1 MESVDDI
8 VANLPQYEEFMKKD
22 DGLFKDFVEL
32 GTVNTRY
39 VKEPSQKERTA
50 CYIGIIIGS
59 THNRLGI
66 FTKRNRITASYHIYG
81 NIRIRTRRDSNAS
94 RR

>member
-1 MESVDDI
+1 MDDI

-39 VKEPSQKERTA
+39 VKGERTA
-50 CYIGIIIGS
+50 ILELLSAAPIDFEY
-59 THNRLGI
+59 L
-66 FTKRNRITASYHIYG
+66 
-81 NIRIRTRRDSNAS
+81 
-94 RR
+94 

>member
-1 MESVDDI
+1 
-8 VANLPQYEEFMKKD
+8 MKKD

-39 VKEPSQKERTA
+39 VKEPSQKKRTA
-50 CYIGIIIGS
+50 ILELLSAVPIDFKYLQKEIELPLPI
-59 THNRLGI
+59 N
-66 FTKRNRITASYHIYG
+66 IYG